1 MRYTRLTKRGAQGLS
16 TRYATIE
23 VAKEALNFSAAH
35 FTIFNATDRE
45 DLHGH
50 NFQVACEMTAELS
63 EAGLMFDYSIVKRA
77 IRALCDEIDEKVLL
91 PEHSPHLAIEREGD
105 YVIALFNGE
114 RIPFLPRDVLTLPI
128 ANTTVEEFSRYFL
141 DKIRAL
147 PAFEGFGV
155 SRLRVKVASSP
166 GQWGIA
172 EWQAI

>member
-1 MRYTRLTKRGAQGLS
+1 MSK
-16 TRYATIE
+16 RYATIE

-35 FTIFNATDRE
+35 STIFNATDRE

-50 NFQVACEMTAELS
+50 NFQVACEITAKLS

-77 IRALCDEIDEKVLL
+77 IRTLCDEIDEKVLL
-91 PEHSPHLAIEREGD
+91 PEQSPYLAIQREEE

-141 DKIRAL
+141 EKIRAL
-147 PAFEGFGV
+147 PTFEGFGV

-172 EWQAI
+172 EWQAV

>member
-1 MRYTRLTKRGAQGLS
+1 MLAAIKRVRYTRLTKRGAQGLS

-77 IRALCDEIDEKVLL
+77 IRALCDDCLL
-91 PEHSPHLAIEREGD
+91 YTSPS
-105 YVIALFNGE
+105 
-114 RIPFLPRDVLTLPI
+114 PRD
-128 ANTTVEEFSRYFL
+128 S
-141 DKIRAL
+141 
-147 PAFEGFGV
+147 
-155 SRLRVKVASSP
+155 
-166 GQWGIA
+166 
-172 EWQAI
+172 

>member
-35 FTIFNATDRE
+35 FTIFSATDRE

-91 PEHSPHLAIEREGD
+91 PEQSPHLAIEHEED

-128 ANTTVEEFSRYFL
+128 ANTTVEEFSKYFL
-141 DKIRAL
+141 EKIRAL

>member
-1 MRYTRLTKRGAQGLS
+1 MTRVAPKAPILAAIKRVRYTRLTKGGHSLS

-23 VAKEALNFSAAH
+23 VAKEVLNFSAAH

-91 PEHSPHLAIEREGD
+91 PEQSPHLAIRRG
-105 YVIALFNGE
+105 
-114 RIPFLPRDVLTLPI
+114 
-128 ANTTVEEFSRYFL
+128 
-141 DKIRAL
+141 
-147 PAFEGFGV
+147 
-155 SRLRVKVASSP
+155 RLRQRCLMASGFHFCLEMS
-166 GQWGIA
+166 
-172 EWQAI
+172 